1 MSGLAKNY
9 GSALYSAAMGEN
21 LTEQVYNELCELEKA
36 FSEKPQYL
44 RLLSAANVAK
54 EERLKLVDDCL
65 GGKVHPYVLNFMKLL
80 AEKSIATH
88 FGDCVKAYRER
99 YYFDNGI
106 MPVTAV
112 TAVPLSDSQYKR
124 LSEKIASISG
134 KKIILTNKV
143 DPSCLGGVKLSYDSK
158 QIDGT
163 VSHRLKEVSE
173 LLKLD
178 ASKAM
183 T

>member
-1 MSGLAKNY
+1 MSGLANNY
-9 GSALYSAAMGEN
+9 GSALYSVAMSEN
-21 LTEQVYNELCELEKA
+21 LTEEVYNELTELEDVFA
-36 FSEKPQYL
+36 NEPEYL
-44 RLLSAANVAK
+44 KLLSAANVAK
-54 EERLKLVDDCL
+54 EERLSLVDDCL

-80 AEKSIATH
+80 AEKSIAMH
-88 FGDCVKAYRER
+88 YSDCVKAYRER

-112 TAVPLSDSQYKR
+112 TAVPLSDSQSKR
-124 LSEKIASISG
+124 LTDKIASLSG

-178 ASKAM
+178 ASVA

>member
-1 MSGLAKNY
+1 MSGLASNY
-9 GSALYSAAMGEN
+9 GSALYSAALSEN
-21 LTEQVYNELCELEKA
+21 LSEQVYNELTELEKA
-36 FSEKPQYL
+36 FSAEPQYL
-44 RLLSAANVAK
+44 KLLSAANVAK
-54 EERLKLVDDCL
+54 EERLSLVDDCL
-65 GGKVHPYVLNFMKLL
+65 GGKVHPYILNFMKIL

-88 FGDCVKAYRER
+88 FSDCVKSYRER

-112 TAVPLSDSQYKR
+112 TAVSLSDKQSAR
-124 LSEKIASISG
+124 LREKIASLSG

-163 VSHRLKEVSE
+163 VSHRLKEVSD

-178 ASKAM
+178 ASG
-183 T
+183 TT

>member
-1 MSGLAKNY
+1 MSGLSGNY
-9 GSALYSAAMGEN
+9 GSALYSATLSEN
-21 LTEQVYNELCELEKA
+21 LTDRIYNEMTELEKVFEA
-36 FSEKPQYL
+36 QPQYL
-44 RLLSAANVAK
+44 RLLSAANVSK
-54 EERLKLVDDCL
+54 EERLGLVDDCL
-65 GGKVHPYVLNFMKLL
+65 SGKVHPYILNFMKILT
-80 AEKSIATH
+80 EKSIATH
-88 FGDCVKAYRER
+88 YSDCLKAYRER

-112 TAVPLSDSQYKR
+112 TAVPLSASQSER
-124 LSEKIASISG
+124 LTEKIASISG

-143 DPSCLGGVKLSYDSK
+143 DPSCLGGVRLSYDSK

-163 VSHRLKEVSE
+163 VSHRLKEVQE

-178 ASKAM
+178 ASKA

>member
-1 MSGLAKNY
+1 MSSLANNY
-9 GSALYSAAMGEN
+9 GSALYSLALSEN
-21 LTEQVYNELCELEKA
+21 LTERIYNELTDLEGVFAK
-36 FSEKPQYL
+36 EPKYL
-44 RLLSAANVAK
+44 KLLSAANVVK
-54 EERLKLVDDCL
+54 DERLKLVDDCL

-80 AEKSIATH
+80 AEKSLATH
-88 FGDCVKAYRER
+88 YSDCVKAYRER

-112 TAVPLSDSQYKR
+112 TAVPLSDSQSKR

-134 KKIILTNKV
+134 KKIILQNKV

-163 VSHRLKEVSE
+163 VSYRLKEVSE
-173 LLKLD
+173 LLKQD
-178 ASKAM
+178 ASA
-183 T
+183 TT

>member
-1 MSGLAKNY
+1 MSSLGGNY
-9 GSALYSAAMGEN
+9 GSALYSAALSEN
-21 LTEQVYNELCELEKA
+21 LTDEVYNELTELEDVFAK
-36 FSEKPQYL
+36 EPQYL
-44 RLLSAANVAK
+44 KLLSAANVAK

-65 GGKVHPYVLNFMKLL
+65 SGKVHPYVINFIKILT
-80 AEKSIATH
+80 EKSLATH
-88 FGDCVKAYRER
+88 YSDCVKAYRER

-112 TAVPLSDSQYKR
+112 TAVPLSDSQSKR
-124 LSEKIASISG
+124 LTDKIASISG

-163 VSHRLKEVSE
+163 VSHRLKEVQE

-178 ASKAM
+178 ASQA

>member
-1 MSGLAKNY
+1 MSGLAGNY
-9 GSALYSAAMGEN
+9 GSALYSAAMSEN
-21 LTEQVYNELCELEKA
+21 LTERVYNELTELEEA
-36 FSEKPQYL
+36 FSKEPQYL
-44 RLLSAANVAK
+44 KLLSAANVAK
-54 EERLKLVDDCL
+54 EERLSLVDDCL

-88 FGDCVKAYRER
+88 YSDCVKAYRER
-99 YYFDNGI
+99 YYLDNGI

-112 TAVPLSDSQYKR
+112 TAVPLSDSQSKR
-124 LSEKIASISG
+124 LTDKIATLSG
-134 KKIILTNKV
+134 KKVILTNKV
-143 DPSCLGGVKLSYDSK
+143 DPGCLGGVKLSYDSK

-178 ASKAM
+178 ASVA

>member
-1 MSGLAKNY
+1 MSGLANNY
-9 GSALYSAAMGEN
+9 GSALYSLALSEN
-21 LTEQVYNELCELEKA
+21 LTEQVYNELCVLEDVFAK
-36 FSEKPQYL
+36 EPQYL
-44 RLLSAANVAK
+44 KLLSAANVVK

-65 GGKVHPYVLNFMKLL
+65 GGKVHPYTLNFMKLL
-80 AEKSIATH
+80 AEKSLATH
-88 FGDCVKAYRER
+88 YGDCVKAYRER

-112 TAVPLSDSQYKR
+112 TAVPLSDSQSKR

-134 KKIILTNKV
+134 KRIILQNKV

-173 LLKLD
+173 LLKQD
-178 ASKAM
+178 ASA
-183 T
+183 TT

>member
-1 MSGLAKNY
+1 MSGLAGNY
-9 GSALYSAAMGEN
+9 GSALYSVALSENMTGE
-21 LTEQVYNELCELEKA
+21 VYNELCELERV
-36 FSEKPQYL
+36 FSAQPQYL
-44 RLLSAANVAK
+44 KLLSAANVAK
-54 EERLKLVDDCL
+54 EERLGLVDDCL
-65 GGKVHPYVLNFMKLL
+65 DGKVHPYVLNFMKLL
-80 AEKSIATH
+80 TEKSITTH

-99 YYFDNGI
+99 YYLDNGI

-112 TAVPLSDSQYKR
+112 TAVPLSDSQSKR
-124 LSEKIASISG
+124 LTDKIAKVSG

-178 ASKAM
+178 ASAM

>member
-1 MSGLAKNY
+1 MSGLSGNY
-9 GSALYSAAMGEN
+9 GSALYSAALSEN
-21 LTEQVYNELCELEKA
+21 LTEQVYSELTELEDVFAK
-36 FSEKPQYL
+36 EPEYL
-44 RLLSAANVAK
+44 KLLSAANVAK

-65 GGKVHPYVLNFMKLL
+65 GGKVHPYVINFMKILT
-80 AEKSIATH
+80 EKSLAAH
-88 FGDCVKAYRER
+88 YGECVKAYRER

-112 TAVPLSDSQYKR
+112 TAVPLSDSQSKR
-124 LSEKIASISG
+124 LTDKIASISG

-178 ASKAM
+178 ASQA

>member
-1 MSGLAKNY
+1 MSGLSGNY
-9 GSALYSAAMGEN
+9 GSALYSAALSEN
-21 LTEQVYNELCELEKA
+21 LTERVYNELCELEKA
-36 FSEKPQYL
+36 FSAEPQYL
-44 RLLSAANVAK
+44 KLLSAANVAK
-54 EERLKLVDDCL
+54 EERLGLVDDCL
-65 GGKVHPYVLNFMKLL
+65 GGKVHPYVLNFMKIL
-80 AEKSIATH
+80 AEKSVATH
-88 FGDCVKAYRER
+88 FPDCVKAYRER

-112 TAVPLSDSQYKR
+112 TAIPLSDKQSAR
-124 LSEKIASISG
+124 LAEKIASVSG

-163 VSHRLKEVSE
+163 VSHRLKEVSD

-178 ASKAM
+178 ASG
-183 T
+183 TT

>member
-1 MSGLAKNY
+1 MSSLGGNY
-9 GSALYSAAMGEN
+9 GSALYSAALSEN
-21 LTEQVYNELCELEKA
+21 LTEQVYNELTELEDVFAK
-36 FSEKPQYL
+36 EPEYL
-44 RLLSAANVAK
+44 KLLSAANVAK

-65 GGKVHPYVLNFMKLL
+65 GGKVHPYVLNFMKILT
-80 AEKSIATH
+80 EKSLATH
-88 FGDCVKAYRER
+88 YGECVKAYRER

-112 TAVPLSDSQYKR
+112 TAVPLSDSQSKR
-124 LSEKIASISG
+124 LTEKIAALSG
-134 KKIILTNKV
+134 KKIILQNKV

-163 VSHRLKEVSE
+163 VSHRLKEVQE

-178 ASKAM
+178 ASQA